1 MSRRIDEHI
10 NTLRSMSW
18 WDEHGKHRPWIFP
31 GASSSTSRCM
41 TSTGPSPEAFLIC
54 SAVRDISKVL
64 LRGKKEQQG
73 HFTLCGFDIILS
85 FGKWDYLES
94 SQLKY
99 WNMYWDILG
108 HDSFW
113 WQTINWT
120 SLKQLRSH
128 CIQEAIF
135 PNLCASQCHMD
146 HIGLWRN
153 MSLMNLFLKY
163 FWTSGT
169 IFMYKKDYYGLL
181 WYLIHDSETSG
192 TIVILFVHRLRQN
205 SSKIP
210 WFFRPLARGSTI
222 PASRWDG
229 WDV

>member
-1 MSRRIDEHI
+1 MRWAWQASALDLSRGLLQHQPLHDLYRTITRGFLHLQRSPGHI
-10 NTLRSMSW
+10 WGS
-18 WDEHGKHRPWIFP
+18 P
-31 GASSSTSRCM
+31 SR
-41 TSTGPSPEAFLIC
+41 
-54 SAVRDISKVL
+54 K
-64 LRGKKEQQG
+64 KKEQQG
-73 HFTLCGFDIILS
+73 HFTRCGFDIILS

-153 MSLMNLFLKY
+153 MSLMNLILKY

-169 IFMYKKDYYGLL
+169 IFMYKKDYC
-181 WYLIHDSETSG
+181 G
-192 TIVILFVHRLRQN
+192 TWFMILKHQV
-205 SSKIP
+205 P
-210 WFFRPLARGSTI
+210 
-222 PASRWDG
+222 
-229 WDV
+229 

>member
-1 MSRRIDEHI
+1 MASIGLGSFQGPTPAPAAAWPLPDHHQR
-10 NTLRSMSW
+10 L
-18 WDEHGKHRPWIFP
+18 
-31 GASSSTSRCM
+31 SSSAAQSGTY
-41 TSTGPSPEAFLIC
+41 
-54 SAVRDISKVL
+54 
-64 LRGKKEQQG
+64 LRFSFAEKKEQQG
-73 HFTLCGFDIILS
+73 HFTRCGFDIILS

-153 MSLMNLFLKY
+153 MSLMNLILKY

-169 IFMYKKDYYGLL
+169 IFMYKKDYC
-181 WYLIHDSETSG
+181 G
-192 TIVILFVHRLRQN
+192 TWFMILKHQV
-205 SSKIP
+205 P
-210 WFFRPLARGSTI
+210 
-222 PASRWDG
+222 
-229 WDV
+229 